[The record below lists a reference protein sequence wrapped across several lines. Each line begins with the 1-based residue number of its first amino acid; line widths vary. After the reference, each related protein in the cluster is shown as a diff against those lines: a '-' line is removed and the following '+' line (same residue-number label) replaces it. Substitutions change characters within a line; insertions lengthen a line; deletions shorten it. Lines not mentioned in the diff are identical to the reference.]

1 MAQDITRDVTQDV
14 ARERSHATLTDV
26 ARSAGVGIGT
36 VSRVVNGGVNV
47 SPDTFKKVEAA
58 ILQLGYLPNHA
69 ARILKGGRT
78 KTIGLLVPSIAD
90 SFFASCAEA
99 AGDVAR
105 LHGSLLIVAVS
116 GNQYNAEKNS
126 LDVLMQHRPD
136 GLLIV
141 PTDSESKTLL
151 RFVKNISCPVVT
163 FDRPLLGSDCS
174 GVSTDNCEA
183 AFAATTHLLEHG
195 YRRILCFG
203 SEPRLFTIHERLRGY
218 TQAMQN
224 AGLPSLV
231 DINLNEDGSTAEQ
244 LLRGHLENQPPDAI
258 FTLKNSATIA
268 TFLALQKLK
277 VSVPAEIALLGFDD
291 FDLAGALQ
299 PSVSVVQQPIKDVG
313 QKAAE
318 LLFTQLD
325 HKYSADNGK
334 QFAKSVVVLQ
344 SRLVLRESCGCKR
357 SLSETLPSH
366 YTQGHLL
373 PL

>member
-1 MAQDITRDVTQDV
+1 MTQ
-14 ARERSHATLTDV
+14 ERFQATLTDV

-36 VSRVVNGGVNV
+36 VSRVVNGGINV
-47 SPDTFKKVEAA
+47 SSGTLKRVEAA
-58 ILQLGYLPNHA
+58 ILQLGYMPNHA
-69 ARILKGGRT
+69 ARVLKGGRT

-90 SFFASCAEA
+90 SFFANCAEA

-105 LHGSLLIVAVS
+105 LHGCLLIVAVS
-116 GNQYNAEKNS
+116 SNQHDAEKNS

-141 PTDSESKTLL
+141 PSDSESKPLL
-151 RFVKNISCPVVT
+151 RFIKSTSCPVVT

-183 AFAATTHLLEHG
+183 ACAATTHLIEHG

-203 SEPRLFTIHERLRGY
+203 SEPWLFTIRERLRGY
-218 TQAMQN
+218 TQAMEN
-224 AGLPSLV
+224 AGLPPLV
-231 DINLNEDGSTAEQ
+231 DTNLHEDGSTAEH
-244 LLRGHLENQPPDAI
+244 LLRGHLWSQPPDAI

-268 TFLALQKLK
+268 TFLALRKLQ
-277 VSVPAEIALLGFDD
+277 VTIPRQIALLGFDD
-291 FDLAGALQ
+291 FDLASALQ

-318 LLFTQLD
+318 LLFAQLN

-334 QFAKSVVVLQ
+334 QFSHNIIVLQ

-357 SLSETLPSH
+357 PLLETP
-366 YTQGHLL
+366 
-373 PL
+373 